1 MTFWPF
7 WATDWVPWVWK
18 GCVRPTHHMA
28 KPGDPLSS
36 SKQPKNWDLGSKMA
50 IKLIFWPFWASEWV
64 PLRLKRLH
72 KDQASHGIAMDTPHA
87 YILKRKQI
95 GKKRGTTSVAGHS
108 LYSDQIQMMRKIGM
122 WGSSRLAV
130 NRWRL
135 KNSFDFYVFHV
146 FSRLCMICTRTVA
159 SLLEPAW
166 FEVPCCSMV
175 SPAGKSMINDT
186 QHL

>member
-1 MTFWPF
+1 
-7 WATDWVPWVWK
+7 
-18 GCVRPTHHMA
+18 MA

-50 IKLIFWPFWASEWV
+50 IKLIFWLFWASEWV

-72 KDQASHGIAMDTPHA
+72 MDQASHGNALDTQHA

-122 WGSSRLAV
+122 WGPSMLAV

-135 KNSFDFYVFHV
+135 KNSFDLYVFSCGLQIVHD
-146 FSRLCMICTRTVA
+146 FHQNRCLAAWTRLIWGHR
-159 SLLEPAW
+159 LLNGL
-166 FEVPCCSMV
+166 PCRQKHDPWSSTLPV
-175 SPAGKSMINDT
+175 TSPAPFFNIAI
-186 QHL
+186 